1 MSQKTEHF
9 TEDRASTWE
18 LISSKQRC
26 PGITHIACL
35 APPDVFFSCRSTP
48 VGMGVFGGFIAPA
61 QPVTGG
67 FELGALPSL
76 LL

>member
-1 MSQKTEHF
+1 MRDNKLKTVVSRDHL
-9 TEDRASTWE
+9 A
-18 LISSKQRC
+18 
-26 PGITHIACL
+26 ACL
-35 APPDVFFSCRSTP
+35 APPDMFFSCRSTP
-48 VGMGVFGGFIAPA
+48 VGMGVFGHFIAPH